1 MPRWVKLFR
10 HGSAADRDRLGG
22 KGANLA
28 EMTNLGLP
36 VPPGFTITTLACRA
50 YLANDG
56 QVPASL
62 WSEVANALADVEGLT
77 GRRFG
82 DPACPLL
89 LSVRSGAKFSMP
101 GMMDTVL
108 NIGLTD
114 DTLPGLAAMYDP
126 RLALDCARRLQQMF
140 GTVVLG
146 IPARAYDDALTR
158 IAGDGG
164 HTESLDLCTRRQLLA
179 SFKAIPALHGL
190 AVPDDSFAQLQQ
202 AITAVFA
209 SWNTPRAIAYRR
221 SQGIP
226 DDLGTAVTVQA
237 MVFGNVGADSA
248 TGVAFTRDPNTG
260 APGIFGEILVNAQGE
275 DVVAGIRTPLPIATM
290 AAEPL
295 LQPAYDQLLAIAEL
309 LERHY
314 QEMQDLEFTVER
326 GHLWLLQTRT
336 GKRTARAAFR
346 IAIDQAQEGLIDRA
360 TAVQRIEPVQL
371 VRQLH
376 PHLDESQPLTII
388 ATGLPASPG
397 AATGRV
403 VFDPDEARC
412 RGEDGE
418 ALILVRRETSADDF
432 AGMEKSRGILTA
444 RGGMTSHAAVVARGI
459 GKPAVTGCAELEIDE
474 TAGTF
479 TAGDTVVHAGDEITI
494 DGSTGRVI
502 LGRVRTIAP
511 GLGDETALL
520 LGWADRV
527 RYLGVRANADT
538 PADAARARAF
548 GAEGIGLCR
557 TEHMFFGDG
566 RIDLVRDMILA
577 EATEEREEALTAL
590 EALQVEDFAGIF
602 RAMDGYPVT
611 IRTLDPPLHEFL
623 PRDEDDIARF
633 AARSG
638 LPVATIAARIETHRE
653 ANPMLGHR
661 GVRLGITYPAITAM
675 QARAVFR
682 AALICAA
689 EGIVVEPEVMIPFVS
704 DAEELRLQRE
714 VVVAEADR
722 LFAETGRRVPLRVGT
737 MIEVPR
743 AALLADRIAA
753 HADFISFGTNDLT
766 QTTFGLSRDDS
777 GRFLPDYVAQG
788 ILPADPF
795 RALDRSGVG
804 RLIEIAVTLG
814 RQTRPDL
821 KVGLCGEHGG
831 EPATVAFCDTLGI
844 DYVSCSPYR
853 VPVARLAAAQA
864 ALESPRQ
871 LDSPPSNGAVD
882 GTAWAWQ
889 ESEYAGSAGAA
900 AGGFLD

>member
-1 MPRWVKLFR
+1 MPRWLHLFR
-10 HGSAADRDRLGG
+10 DGSAGDRDRLGG

-36 VPPGFTITTLACRA
+36 VPPGFTITTRACRA
-50 YLANDG
+50 YLTGNG
-56 QVPASL
+56 RIPSGL
-62 WSEVANALADVEGLT
+62 WDEVQDALADVERRT

-89 LSVRSGAKFSMP
+89 LSVRSGARDSMP

-108 NIGLTD
+108 NIGLTES
-114 DTLPGLAAMYDP
+114 TLPGLAALYDE

-146 IPARAYDDALTR
+146 LPSREYDALLAETVGADANLARLDLSTRRDLLAAFAAIPAR
-158 IAGDGG
+158 
-164 HTESLDLCTRRQLLA
+164 
-179 SFKAIPALHGL
+179 HGL
-190 AVPDDSFAQLQQ
+190 AVPDDPLTQLQE

-209 SWNTPRAIAYRR
+209 SWNTPRAVAYRR
-221 SQGIP
+221 SQGIA

-260 APGIFGEILVNAQGE
+260 ARGVFGEVLVDAQGE
-275 DVVAGIRTPLPIATM
+275 DVVAGIRTPQPIAAM
-290 AAEPL
+290 AGEPRL
-295 LQPAYDQLLAIAEL
+295 RPAYEELLAIAEL
-309 LERHY
+309 LERHFRD
-314 QEMQDLEFTVER
+314 MQDLEFTVER
-326 GHLWLLQTRT
+326 GKLWLLQTRT
-336 GKRTARAAFR
+336 GKRTARAAIR
-346 IAIDQAQEGLIDRA
+346 IAIDQTHEGLIDRA
-360 TAVQRIEPVQL
+360 TAVRRIEPVQL
-371 VRQLH
+371 ERQLH
-376 PHLDESQPLTII
+376 PHLDDSRPLPVL

-397 AATGRV
+397 AAGGRV
-403 VFDPDEARC
+403 VFDPNEARL
-412 RGEDGE
+412 RGEQGE
-418 ALILVRRETSADDF
+418 AVILVRRETSADDF
-432 AGMEKSRGILTA
+432 PGMERAQGILTA

-459 GKPAVTGCAELEIDE
+459 GKPAVTGCAEIEVDE

-479 TAGDTVVHAGDEITI
+479 TANGSVVHTDDEITI

-502 LGRVRTIAP
+502 RGRVATIAP

-520 LGWADRV
+520 LAWADRF
-527 RYLGVRANADT
+527 RRLGVRANADT
-538 PADAARARAF
+538 PADAARAREF

-557 TEHMFFGDG
+557 TEHMFFGAG
-566 RIDLVRDMILA
+566 RIDAVRDMILA
-577 EATEEREEALTAL
+577 ETEAERDRALAEL
-590 EALQVEDFAGIF
+590 ETLQCEDFAGIF

-623 PRDEDDIARF
+623 PRGEEEIARF
-633 AARSG
+633 AARRG
-638 LPVATIAARIETHRE
+638 LSVADVETRVDAHRE

-661 GVRLGITYPAITAM
+661 GCRLGITYPEITAM

-682 AALICAA
+682 AALACAA
-689 EGIVVEPEVMIPFVS
+689 DGVVVQPEVMIPFVA
-704 DAEELRLQRE
+704 DAEELRRQRE
-714 VVVAEADR
+714 VVVAEAER
-722 LFAETGRRVPLRVGT
+722 LFAAAGRRVPLKIGT

-753 HADFISFGTNDLT
+753 YADFISFGTNDLT
-766 QTTFGLSRDDS
+766 QTTFGLSRDDA

-795 RALDRSGVG
+795 QSLDRSGVG
-804 RLIEIAVTLG
+804 RLIEIATTLG

-831 EPATVAFCDTLGI
+831 EPSTVAFCDDLGI

-853 VPVARLAAAQA
+853 VPVARLAAGQA
-864 ALESPRQ
+864 ALASQRRREPV
-871 LDSPPSNGAVD
+871 PGVAEIE
-882 GTAWAWQ
+882 TAWPLR
-889 ESEYAGSAGAA
+889 ESDYAGVAGSNTV
-900 AGGFLD
+900 GFLD